1 MANLKSSKKR
11 VRQTRRRQ
19 ARNTA
24 RSSSVKTAVKAAETA
39 LTKKIKDAEAL
50 VKQAVSL
57 LAKAGKVGTLHKRNA
72 ASRISRLMKKAAV
85 TK

>member
-24 RSSSVKTAVKAAETA
+24 RKSSVKTAVKAAELA
-39 LTKKIKDAEAL
+39 LSKKIKDAEGL
-50 VKQAVSL
+50 VKQAISM
-57 LAKAGKVGTLHKRNA
+57 LAKAGKAGTLHKRNA
-72 ASRISRLMKKAAV
+72 ARRISRLMKKTTQKA
-85 TK
+85 